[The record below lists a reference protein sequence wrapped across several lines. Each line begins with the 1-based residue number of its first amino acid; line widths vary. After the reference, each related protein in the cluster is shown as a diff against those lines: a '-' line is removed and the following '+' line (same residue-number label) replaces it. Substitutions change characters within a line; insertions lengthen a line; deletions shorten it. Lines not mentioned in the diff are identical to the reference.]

1 MGGTLLC
8 VPGVVL
14 LGVLLCIGNP
24 TAKSRPVLIVSPS
37 WLSPGA
43 SVTLNCEV
51 KPSSEEW
58 RFYWYQAVP
67 EVSQNKYKYEPV
79 PGRADGTEEDFCRIK
94 GQTHTAAY
102 VCRAGRGIPE
112 VFTPYSEMK
121 FVWSGVSSSAASLL
135 LSPMKAKHYTV
146 DEIQLTCRGASAVWK
161 VRRFRQYYP
170 SDLSDCSVWG
180 KMAGPTCT
188 FSSRWYQKAVYW
200 CESGSGEFSNA
211 VNITIHPPRA
221 VLTVSPPWLS
231 PKASTTLSCQV
242 EPPSPLWRFY
252 WYRAVPDQSK
262 YSYRYDPLLGTQKG
276 TAKNTYVTLGQKHTA
291 GYACRAGRGNPEIFT
306 DYSKITLSWSGESHP
321 TASLMV
327 SPAREKLFTG
337 DEIQLKCSGTPGL
350 WRVRRFRQSSYNSD
364 VSDCFSWGTMSGS
377 SCTFHSRW
385 QQTAV
390 YWCESGSG
398 QLSNAINITVHAA
411 PKAVLTASTQW
422 VRPGAPVTLRC
433 EVKPSSPGWTFY
445 WYRAV
450 PGQPDTYK
458 YLPLPERTRETL
470 RSSYVIRDPKHTA
483 GYACRAA
490 WGVPEYLTDYS
501 EPKMVWSAETF
512 PAVALTVSPARD
524 NLYTV
529 DEVQLTCTGSTGD
542 WRVRRFRPYY
552 QSDVTDCSVWGT
564 MTASSCTF
572 SSPQYHRGVYW
583 CESASGKFSNAVNIT
598 ILATPKPVLTVS
610 TSWPSPGASV
620 VLSCEVKPA
629 SAEWRFYWSK
639 AVPDLQQNN
648 YRYQVLSDGVSGTHV
663 VHGETRTAVYACR
676 AGREKGQYLTE
687 YSEPKFV
694 WSADPHPAASLIV
707 SPDRDKLYIV
717 DDIKLECTGSSADW
731 RVRRFKQSYYKADLS
746 DCSSWGTMAGPSCTF
761 TNPLYPR
768 AVYWCESG
776 SGEFSNAVNITVEP
790 APRPR
795 LTASPSWLSSGGP
808 VSLICEVKP
817 SSAGW
822 KYYWYKAVPLLSKK
836 SYKYVPLHDVTVGTV
851 KNVHIVHGLMHTAG
865 YACRGGKG
873 KPELFTEYSE
883 PKIVW
888 SAASNP
894 EASLTVSPKRTK
906 LFANEKIQLSCT
918 GSSAA
923 WRVNRFRQS
932 DSSNCTV
939 WGKMTGS
946 SCTFTNPESD
956 EAVYWCESGSGKF
969 SNAVNIT
976 LKPAPRP
983 LLTVSPSWPRHGA
996 SIALSCKV
1004 ESSSAGW
1011 RFYWYKAVPNRSK
1024 GYTYNLLPG
1033 SNKGTVQ
1040 DSIVVRGQKH
1050 TAGYACRAG
1059 IGSPEIFTNY
1069 SEPKMV
1075 WLADSHP
1082 AASLTVSPARKKLYI
1097 VDDIKLECK
1106 GRSAD
1111 WRVRRFSYLYG
1122 QSDSSDCS
1130 SWGAMTGSSCTFSS
1144 SKYHESVYWCESG
1157 SGKFSNAVNI
1167 TLNYSPTPT
1176 LSVSPWWLSPGASV
1190 TLKCEVKPSS
1200 AEWRFY
1206 WYRAVPDPSQK
1217 NYTHDPLSNVTMGTV
1232 EDVYIVYGQR
1242 HTTGFSCRAG
1252 KPNEEYFTAYSE
1264 PRFVWSADPH
1274 PAASLTVSP
1283 DRDKLYI
1290 VDDIKLK
1297 CTGSSA
1303 DWRVRRVRQSYD
1315 QSDVSDCSGWG
1326 TMAGPLC
1333 TFSNLQYNVALYWC
1347 ESGSGEFSNAVN
1359 ITMHLVQTPRLTV
1372 SPSWLSPGA
1381 AVTLRCE
1388 GEPQAA
1394 ERRFFWYKAVPDLSQ
1409 IKFRY
1414 DLLPDSVD
1422 GTVENSFVVHKQK
1435 HTAGYAC
1442 IAGWENVEY
1451 STNYSEPQFVWSADA
1466 HPAASLTVSPVREKI
1481 FTFDEVHLQCTGSA
1495 ANWRVK
1501 RTAESS
1507 ASDCSVWGVMTGSL
1521 CTFRSRWFHKAV
1533 YWCESGSGEFSNAVN
1548 ITIHLA
1554 PMLRLTASPSWLS
1567 HGASVNLSC
1576 EVDPP
1581 SEEWRYWYEAVPD
1594 ISRNDYRYELLPDQ
1608 VNGTSQDSLIVHG
1621 QRHTAG
1627 YACRVGYGN
1636 PEFLSRYSE
1645 PKFVCSSDPHPAA
1658 SLSVSP
1664 DRAQHFTSEPVTLSC
1679 GGNAAEWRVKVTRE
1693 LSFSSYTDSC
1703 STWGAMNGSVC
1714 NFSSPQSY
1722 EAAFWCESESG
1733 ELSNAVNITVQDG
1746 DLLLVSPV
1754 HPVTE
1759 GAPVTLSCVTRE
1771 QDKLSDVIFY
1781 HNDKLRQN
1789 DDRGELTI
1797 STVSQ
1802 LDDGFYKCEHLGN
1815 VSPQSWVAIQAVLK
1829 QSSSSFSVMS
1839 AVGPICGIILVVLLL
1854 LLIRFIR
1861 LKGQTFIFL

>member
-121 FVWSGVSSSAASLL
+121 FVC
-135 LSPMKAKHYTV
+135 PMKAKHYTV

-306 DYSKITLSWSGESHP
+306 DYSKITLSWSGG
-321 TASLMV
+321 
-327 SPAREKLFTG
+327 EKLFTG

-552 QSDVTDCSVWGT
+552 QSDVTDCSIWGT

-717 DDIKLECTGSSADW
+717 DDIKLECTGSSANW

-865 YACRGGKG
+865 YACRSGKG

-1200 AEWRFY
+1200 AKWRFY

-1242 HTTGFSCRAG
+1242 HTTGFSCRAENQTKSISLLTVSRG
-1252 KPNEEYFTAYSE
+1252 LSGLQVSVIPLYELVYRSLY
-1264 PRFVWSADPH
+1264 PH

-1326 TMAGPLC
+1326 TMAGSLC

-1548 ITIHLA
+1548 ITIH
-1554 PMLRLTASPSWLS
+1554 
-1567 HGASVNLSC
+1567 H
-1576 EVDPP
+1576 
-1581 SEEWRYWYEAVPD
+1581 
-1594 ISRNDYRYELLPDQ
+1594 
-1608 VNGTSQDSLIVHG
+1608 
-1621 QRHTAG
+1621 
-1627 YACRVGYGN
+1627 
-1636 PEFLSRYSE
+1636 
-1645 PKFVCSSDPHPAA
+1645 
-1658 SLSVSP
+1658 
-1664 DRAQHFTSEPVTLSC
+1664 
-1679 GGNAAEWRVKVTRE
+1679 
-1693 LSFSSYTDSC
+1693 
-1703 STWGAMNGSVC
+1703 
-1714 NFSSPQSY
+1714 
-1722 EAAFWCESESG
+1722 
-1733 ELSNAVNITVQDG
+1733 G

-1797 STVSQ
+1797 STVSR

-1861 LKGQTFIFL
+1861 LKGTSYFYDLVRPTKEPPNDPKKGQSMSYSLLNFKNTGNLRPYLEPDDIPVNTDLRVGAAGRCSPAADTAVYSEVKPTYGY